1 MSRRTSVICLLIAAT
16 ISVAGVAAGAS
27 PNPYDP
33 AQIYPGPYGAAAV
46 YSRQTFRAK
55 WRLGLAGA
63 VTCPDALSR
72 FKVSGLWKGHL
83 KLDGS
88 CGTPDE
94 PSEWALGNRLNYD
107 ALSGRRQ

>member
-16 ISVAGVAAGAS
+16 ISVAGVAAGD
-27 PNPYDP
+27 PYDP
-33 AQIYPGPYGAAAV
+33 THIYPGSYGASAV
-46 YSRQTFRAK
+46 YYRETFRAK

-63 VTCPDALSR
+63 VICPDALSR

-94 PSEWALGNRLNYD
+94 PSEWAMGNRLNYD
-107 ALSGRRQ
+107 ALGGRRQ